1 MKDNNLIERYVHE
14 VGAHLPAKTR
24 HDVQQE
30 LRSLLQDAAAERG
43 LSETDSQAISALLRE
58 YGHPEVLA
66 ASYQKEKSLIGPWL
80 YPAFRLSYTIAAIVV
95 GIVFAIGFA
104 LQVTQAGFSAAE
116 LLKFVLELAQALIFN
131 LGVVVAVFVG
141 LQAFGVGQQPP
152 AATTW
157 DPAKLPQVQDPDR
170 VNRTEVLVGM
180 LFTLLALLV
189 FNFAPQWIG
198 IGGWQDGRFELIP
211 VLSNSFLRFVPLMSA
226 LWLAE
231 LTLKAAVYRSNRWS
245 KTLRWVQVALNAAA
259 VALLYT
265 LVRNAMFSDM
275 DIVNSIIQI
284 TLSIAMVVTAL
295 ETVYKAYQLLTRK
308 EN

>member
-24 HDVQQE
+24 QDVQQE
-30 LRSLLQDAAAERG
+30 LRSLLHDASAERG

-66 ASYQKEKSLIGPWL
+66 ASYQKEKTLIGPWL

-95 GIVFAIGFA
+95 GAVFAIGFA
-104 LQVTQAGFSAAE
+104 LQITQGGFNAGE

-131 LGVVVAVFVG
+131 LGIVVAVFVG
-141 LQAFGVGQQPP
+141 LQAFGIGQHAPAP
-152 AATTW
+152 AAW

-170 VNRTEVLVGM
+170 VNRTELLVGM

-211 VLSNSFLRFVPLMSA
+211 VLTNSFLRFVPWMSA
-226 LWLAE
+226 LWLGE
-231 LTLKAAVYRSNRWS
+231 LALKAAVYRSARWS
-245 KTLRWVQVALNAAA
+245 KALRGLQVLLNVAT
-259 VALLYT
+259 VALLYA

-284 TLSIAMVVTAL
+284 ALSIAMVVTAL
-295 ETVYKAYQLLTRK
+295 ETVYKTYQLLTRK